1 MLKIS
6 RLLSTFNLD
15 VVTATRDLEEMVVS
29 YVRFPGLDGSFGIMA
44 NHQDGIF
51 SLDIGEIMI
60 KTKSETKYLSTSGG
74 FAEIVNDG
82 VTILVETVESASDI
96 DIPRAEAALQRAMDR
111 KSSSDNENL
120 DQVRLESALSRALNR
135 LQVAKK

>member
-1 MLKIS
+1 M
-6 RLLSTFNLD
+6 STFNLD
-15 VVTATRDLEEMVVS
+15 VVTPTRDLEDMVVS
-29 YVRFPGLDGSFGIMA
+29 YVRCPGLDGSFGIMA

-96 DIPRAEAALQRAMDR
+96 DISRAEAALQRARDR

>member
-1 MLKIS
+1 M
-6 RLLSTFNLD
+6 STFNLD
-15 VVTATRDLEEMVVS
+15 VVTPTRNLEEMVVS
-29 YVRFPGLDGSFGIMA
+29 YVRCPGLDGSFGFMA

-96 DIPRAEAALQRAMDR
+96 DIPRAEAALQRARDR

>member
-1 MLKIS
+1 M
-6 RLLSTFNLD
+6 STFNLD
-15 VVTATRDLEEMVVS
+15 IVTPTRNLEEMVAL
-29 YVRFPGLDGSFGIMA
+29 YVRCPGLDGSFGIMA
-44 NHQDGIF
+44 NHQEGIF

-82 VTILVETVESASDI
+82 VSILVETVESASDI
-96 DIPRAEAALQRAMDR
+96 DIPRAEAALQRARDR

-120 DQVRLESALSRALNR
+120 DQARLESALSRALNR

>member
-1 MLKIS
+1 M
-6 RLLSTFNLD
+6 STFNLD
-15 VVTATRDLEEMVVS
+15 IVTPTRNLEEMVVS
-29 YVRFPGLDGSFGIMA
+29 YVRCPGLDGSFGIMA
-44 NHQDGIF
+44 NHQEGIF

-82 VTILVETVESASDI
+82 VSILVETVESASDI
-96 DIPRAEAALQRAMDR
+96 DIPRAEAALQRARDR

-120 DQVRLESALSRALNR
+120 AQARLESALSRALNR

>member
-1 MLKIS
+1 
-6 RLLSTFNLD
+6 
-15 VVTATRDLEEMVVS
+15 VTPTRNLEEMVVS
-29 YVRFPGLDGSFGIMA
+29 YIRCPGLDGSFGIMA
-44 NHQDGIF
+44 NHQEGIF

-82 VTILVETVESASDI
+82 VSILVETVESASDI
-96 DIPRAEAALQRAMDR
+96 DIPRAEAALQRARDR

-120 DQVRLESALSRALNR
+120 DQARLESALSRALNR

>member
-1 MLKIS
+1 M
-6 RLLSTFNLD
+6 STFNLD
-15 VVTATRDLEEMVVS
+15 VVTPTRNLEEMVVS
-29 YVRFPGLDGSFGIMA
+29 YIRCPGLDGSFGIMA
-44 NHQDGIF
+44 NHQEGIF

-82 VTILVETVESASDI
+82 VSILVETVESALDI
-96 DIPRAEAALQRAMDR
+96 DIPRAEAALQRARDR

-120 DQVRLESALSRALNR
+120 DQARMENALSRALNR

>member
-1 MLKIS
+1 M
-6 RLLSTFNLD
+6 STFNLD
-15 VVTATRDLEEMVVS
+15 VVTPTRNLEEMVVS
-29 YVRFPGLDGSFGIMA
+29 YVRCPGLDGSFGIMA
-44 NHQDGIF
+44 NHQVGIF

-96 DIPRAEAALQRAMDR
+96 DIPRAEAALQRARDR

>member
-1 MLKIS
+1 M
-6 RLLSTFNLD
+6 STFNLD
-15 VVTATRDLEEMVVS
+15 IVTPTRDLEEMVVS
-29 YVRFPGLDGSFGIMA
+29 YVRCPGLDGSFGIMA
-44 NHQDGIF
+44 NHQEGIF
-51 SLDIGEIMI
+51 SLDIGEIMV
-60 KTKSETKYLSTSGG
+60 KTESETKYLSTSGG

-82 VTILVETVESASDI
+82 VSILVETVESASDI
-96 DIPRAEAALQRAMDR
+96 DISRAEAALQRARDR

>member
-1 MLKIS
+1 M
-6 RLLSTFNLD
+6 STFNLE
-15 VVTATRDLEEMVVS
+15 VVTPTHNLEEMVVS
-29 YVRFPGLDGSFGIMA
+29 YVRCPGLDGSFGIMA
-44 NHQDGIF
+44 NHQEGIF

-82 VTILVETVESASDI
+82 VSILVETVESASDI
-96 DIPRAEAALQRAMDR
+96 DIPRAEAALQRARDR

-120 DQVRLESALSRALNR
+120 DQARLESALSRALNR

>member
-1 MLKIS
+1 M
-6 RLLSTFNLD
+6 STFNLD
-15 VVTATRDLEEMVVS
+15 VVTPTRNLEEMVVS
-29 YVRFPGLDGSFGIMA
+29 YVRCPGLDGSFGIMA
-44 NHQDGIF
+44 NHQEGIF

-82 VTILVETVESASDI
+82 VSILVETVESASDI
-96 DIPRAEAALQRAMDR
+96 DIPRAEAALQRARDR

-120 DQVRLESALSRALNR
+120 DQARLESALSRALNR

>member
-1 MLKIS
+1 M
-6 RLLSTFNLD
+6 STFNLD
-15 VVTATRDLEEMVVS
+15 VVTPIRNLEEMVVS
-29 YVRFPGLDGSFGIMA
+29 YVRCPGLDGSFGIMA
-44 NHQDGIF
+44 NHQEGIF

-82 VTILVETVESASDI
+82 VSILVETVESASDI
-96 DIPRAEAALQRAMDR
+96 DIPRAEAALQRARDR

-120 DQVRLESALSRALNR
+120 DQARLESALSRAMNR

>member
-1 MLKIS
+1 M
-6 RLLSTFNLD
+6 STFNLN
-15 VVTATRDLEEMVVS
+15 VVTPTRNLEEMVVS
-29 YVRFPGLDGSFGIMA
+29 YIRCPGIDGSFGVMA
-44 NHQDGIF
+44 NHQEGIF
-51 SLDIGEIMI
+51 SLGIGEIMI

-82 VTILVETVESASDI
+82 VSILVETVESASDI
-96 DIPRAEAALQRAMDR
+96 DIPRAEAALQRARDR

-120 DQVRLESALSRALNR
+120 DQARLESALSRALNR

>member
-1 MLKIS
+1 M
-6 RLLSTFNLD
+6 STLNLD
-15 VVTATRDLEEMVVS
+15 VVTPTRNLEEMVVS
-29 YVRFPGLDGSFGIMA
+29 YIRCPGLDGSFGIMA
-44 NHQDGIF
+44 NHQEGIF

-82 VTILVETVESASDI
+82 VSILVESVESASDI
-96 DIPRAEAALQRAMDR
+96 DIPRAEAALQRARDR

>member
-1 MLKIS
+1 M
-6 RLLSTFNLD
+6 STFNLD
-15 VVTATRDLEEMVVS
+15 VVTPTRDLEEMVVS
-29 YVRFPGLDGSFGIMA
+29 YVRCPGLDGSFGIMA

-82 VTILVETVESASDI
+82 VSILVETVESASDI
-96 DIPRAEAALQRAMDR
+96 DIPRAEAALQRARDR
-111 KSSSDNENL
+111 KSSSDNKNL

>member
-1 MLKIS
+1 M
-6 RLLSTFNLD
+6 STFNLD
-15 VVTATRDLEEMVVS
+15 VVTPTRDLEEMVVS
-29 YVRFPGLDGSFGIMA
+29 YVRCPGLDGSFGIMA

-82 VTILVETVESASDI
+82 VSILVETVESASAI
-96 DIPRAEAALQRAMDR
+96 DISRAEASLQRAKDR
-111 KSSSDNENL
+111 KSNSDKENL
-120 DQVRLESALSRALNR
+120 DQVRLESALSRALIR
-135 LQVAKK
+135 LRVAKK

>member
-1 MLKIS
+1 MSK
-6 RLLSTFNLD
+6 FNLD
-15 VVTATRDLEEMVVS
+15 IVTPTRNLEEMVVS
-29 YVRFPGLDGSFGIMA
+29 YIRCPGLDGSFGIMA
-44 NHQDGIF
+44 NHQEGIF

-82 VTILVETVESASDI
+82 VSILVETVESASDI
-96 DIPRAEAALQRAMDR
+96 DIPRAEAALQRARDR

-120 DQVRLESALSRALNR
+120 DQARLESALSRALNR

>member
-1 MLKIS
+1 M
-6 RLLSTFNLD
+6 STFNLD
-15 VVTATRDLEEMVVS
+15 VVTPTRNLEEMVVS
-29 YVRFPGLDGSFGIMA
+29 YIRCPGLDGSFGIMA
-44 NHQDGIF
+44 NHQEGIF

-82 VTILVETVESASDI
+82 VSILVETVESASDI
-96 DIPRAEAALQRAMDR
+96 DIPRAEAALQRARDR

-120 DQVRLESALSRALNR
+120 DQARLESALSRAMNR

>member
-1 MLKIS
+1 M
-6 RLLSTFNLD
+6 STFNLD
-15 VVTATRDLEEMVVS
+15 IVTPTRNLEEMVVS
-29 YVRFPGLDGSFGIMA
+29 YVRCPGLDGSFGVMA
-44 NHQDGIF
+44 NHQEGIF

-82 VTILVETVESASDI
+82 VSILVETVESASDI
-96 DIPRAEAALQRAMDR
+96 DIPRAEAALQRARDR

>member
-1 MLKIS
+1 M
-6 RLLSTFNLD
+6 STFNLD
-15 VVTATRDLEEMVVS
+15 IVTPTRNLDEMVVS
-29 YVRFPGLDGSFGIMA
+29 YVRCPGLDGSFGIMA
-44 NHQDGIF
+44 NHQEGIF

-82 VTILVETVESASDI
+82 VSILVETVESASDI
-96 DIPRAEAALQRAMDR
+96 DIPRAEAALQRARDR

-120 DQVRLESALSRALNR
+120 DQARLESALSRAMNR

>member
-1 MLKIS
+1 M
-6 RLLSTFNLD
+6 STFNLD
-15 VVTATRDLEEMVVS
+15 IVTPTRDLEEMVVS
-29 YVRFPGLDGSFGIMA
+29 YVRCPGLDGSFGIMA
-44 NHQDGIF
+44 NHQEGIF

-96 DIPRAEAALQRAMDR
+96 DIPRAEAALQRASDR

-120 DQVRLESALSRALNR
+120 DQVRLESALSRALIR
-135 LQVAKK
+135 LRVAKK